1 MLAALASMSVRV
13 VSAPSR
19 IEVVLMAFPLI
30 AVLLLPF
37 DCLRRRARRW
47 RKRRQ
52 PDFLEVIGR

>member
-1 MLAALASMSVRV
+1 M
-13 VSAPSR
+13 SAPSR
-19 IEVVLMAFPLI
+19 IEVALMAFPLI

-47 RKRRQ
+47 RQRRQ